1 MHVNSRFVEGLLLPI
16 FFLVFE
22 GVLFFDRCFIVQAAG
37 QMFVVGNRFRSS
49 EDECAMLRA
58 ELEEAKA
65 QTLAHKKVAEGFNA
79 KKGTLRSQVKQ
90 LETDLKTKDDIL
102 SVLERDHDELLRKT
116 EALQGEVSN
125 AKEMAVLEFKSSEDF
140 QDDTCYYYVVGLEH
154 FRKRAALALGD
165 VQD

>member
-22 GVLFFDRCFIVQAAG
+22 GVLFFYRCFIVQAAG
-37 QMFVVGNRFRSS
+37 RMFVVGNRFRSS

-79 KKGTLRSQVKQ
+79 KRGTLRSQVKQ
-90 LETDLKTKDDIL
+90 LETNLKTKDDIL

-116 EALQGEVSN
+116 EALQ
-125 AKEMAVLEFKSSEDF
+125 
-140 QDDTCYYYVVGLEH
+140 
-154 FRKRAALALGD
+154 
-165 VQD
+165 